1 MKTSINQMP
10 GVKPLVADYLTD
22 FTKVSEFYNGD
33 YRLPKDFLDRTDSVK
48 SRELP
53 LGQLVPILKEQNQK
67 FGCGVQTL
75 EKIDLLLERRACA
88 VVTGQQTGLF
98 GGPLF
103 TIYKA
108 LTAIK
113 LAERLSRTCEGCFVP
128 VFWLA
133 SDDHDF
139 LEVNHININDKSN
152 QPLKITYNGHSS
164 DNKIPVSEIKLND
177 QVDSLLQKLDDE
189 TNPSEFKAE
198 ILNQLSAAYL
208 PETIFSQAFGAWLTA
223 LFKTFGLILIDA
235 SDTRIKK
242 LGATV
247 FRKEIGEDSPS
258 TKSAI
263 AASTR
268 LNEKDYH
275 SQVQLKKGFLNL
287 FYVERERNSI
297 EIKDGSFSVKST
309 ENSFTKDELLH
320 KLETQ
325 PERFSP
331 NVLLRPLY
339 QDALLP
345 TVAYVAGS
353 AELAYYAQMKG
364 IYDAFDIPMPII
376 YPRKSLT
383 LLEGKIEKVLDNYDL
398 KVPDFW
404 NNVEALI
411 NEIAKAQLPES
422 LEKRIRCASLCV
434 NKNLQALEDTVI
446 EFEPTLK
453 NTVEN
458 VKGRILGQMD
468 GLEKKILQAYK
479 KRNEVIGQQI
489 HKAQNSLYPNNNFQE
504 RELNILPY
512 LFKYGLGFIDQLYES
527 LDISNFEHQVIKI

>member
-1 MKTSINQMP
+1 MP

-22 FTKVSEFYNGD
+22 FTKVSQFYNGD

-48 SRELP
+48 SRKLS

-198 ILNQLSAAYL
+198 ILNQLSAAYI

-247 FRKEIGEDSPS
+247 FRKEIAEDSPS

-268 LNEKDYH
+268 LNEKNYH
-275 SQVQLKKGFLNL
+275 SQVQLKPSFLNL

-297 EIKDGSFSVKST
+297 EIKDGSFSVKGT

>member
-33 YRLPKDFLDRTDSVK
+33 YRQPKDFLDRTDSVK

-164 DNKIPVSEIKLND
+164 DNKIPVSEIKLNV

-297 EIKDGSFSVKST
+297 EIKDGSFSVKGT

-404 NNVEALI
+404 SNVEALI

-434 NKNLQALEDTVI
+434 NKNLQTLEDTVI

>member
-1 MKTSINQMP
+1 MKTVITQMP
-10 GVKPLVADYLTD
+10 GVKPLFADYLTD
-22 FTKVSEFYNGD
+22 FEKVSEFYNGD
-33 YRLPKDFLDRTDSVK
+33 YRQPQDFLNRTDSVK

-128 VFWLA
+128 IFWLA

-139 LEVNHININDKSN
+139 REVNHIHINNKSN
-152 QPLKITYNGHSS
+152 QPFKITYDGQNN
-164 DNKIPVSEIKLND
+164 DAKIPISEIKLNEEIAT
-177 QVDSLLQKLDDE
+177 LLQQLEDE

-198 ILNQLSAAYL
+198 ILNQLSAAYE
-208 PETIFSQAFGAWLTA
+208 PETIFSQAFGTWLTT

-235 SDTRIKK
+235 SDVRIKK
-242 LGATV
+242 LGARV
-247 FRKEIGEDSPS
+247 FKKEISENSPS
-258 TKSAI
+258 TQSAI
-263 AASTR
+263 AASGK
-268 LNEKDYH
+268 LSEKDYH
-275 SQVQLKKGFLNL
+275 SQVQLKQGFLNL
-287 FYVERERNSI
+287 FYAEEERNSI
-297 EIKDGSFSVKST
+297 EIEDSNFSVKRA
-309 ENSFTKDELLH
+309 EQSFTKDELLH
-320 KLETQ
+320 QVETR
-325 PERFSP
+325 PEFFSP

-345 TVAYVAGS
+345 TIAYVAGP

-364 IYDAFDIPMPII
+364 IYEAFKIPMPII

-383 LLEGKIEKVLDNYDL
+383 LLESKIEKVLNNYDL
-398 KVPDFW
+398 KVGDFW
-404 NNVEALI
+404 GNVEALI

-422 LEKRIRCASLCV
+422 LEKRIENASLCV
-434 NKNLQALEDTVI
+434 NKNLQALEDTVT

-458 VKGRILGQMD
+458 VKGKILGQMD
-468 GLEKKILQAYK
+468 GLAKKILQAYK

-489 HKAQNSLYPNNNFQE
+489 HKAQNSLYPNNNVQE

-512 LFKYGLGFIDQLYES
+512 LFKYGFGFIDQLYEAM
-527 LDISNFEHQVIKI
+527 DISTFDHQITRI

>member
-1 MKTSINQMP
+1 LKTSINQMP

-164 DNKIPVSEIKLND
+164 DSKIPVSEIKLND

-268 LNEKDYH
+268 LNEKNYH

-297 EIKDGSFSVKST
+297 EIKDGSFSVKGT
-309 ENSFTKDELLH
+309 ENSFKKDELLH

-383 LLEGKIEKVLDNYDL
+383 LLERKIEKVLDNYDL

-404 NNVEALI
+404 SNVEALI

-434 NKNLQALEDTVI
+434 NKNLQTLEDTVI

-453 NTVEN
+453 NTVEH

-489 HKAQNSLYPNNNFQE
+489 HKAQNSLYPNNDFQE

-527 LDISNFEHQVIKI
+527 LDISNFEHQVIKV

>member
-152 QPLKITYNGHSS
+152 QPLEITYNGHSS

-177 QVDSLLQKLDDE
+177 QVNSLLQKLDDE

-208 PETIFSQAFGAWLTA
+208 PETIFSQAFGAWLTT

-247 FRKEIGEDSPS
+247 FRKEIAEDSPS
-258 TKSAI
+258 TQSAI

-268 LNEKDYH
+268 LNKKNYH
-275 SQVQLKKGFLNL
+275 SQVQLKQGFLNL

-297 EIKDGSFSVKST
+297 EIKEDSFSVKGT
-309 ENSFTKDELLH
+309 ENSFTKNELLH

-325 PERFSP
+325 PGQFSP

-345 TVAYVAGS
+345 TVAYVAGA

-364 IYDAFDIPMPII
+364 IYDAFDIPMPVI

-398 KVPDFW
+398 KVPNFW
-404 NNVEALI
+404 SNGEALI

-422 LEKRIRCASLCV
+422 LEKRIENASLCV

-527 LDISNFEHQVIKI
+527 LDISNFDHQIVKI

>member
-1 MKTSINQMP
+1 M
-10 GVKPLVADYLTD
+10 
-22 FTKVSEFYNGD
+22 
-33 YRLPKDFLDRTDSVK
+33 
-48 SRELP
+48 
-53 LGQLVPILKEQNQK
+53 
-67 FGCGVQTL
+67 
-75 EKIDLLLERRACA
+75 
-88 VVTGQQTGLF
+88 
-98 GGPLF
+98 
-103 TIYKA
+103 
-108 LTAIK
+108 
-113 LAERLSRTCEGCFVP
+113 
-128 VFWLA
+128 
-133 SDDHDF
+133 
-139 LEVNHININDKSN
+139 
-152 QPLKITYNGHSS
+152 
-164 DNKIPVSEIKLND
+164 
-177 QVDSLLQKLDDE
+177 
-189 TNPSEFKAE
+189 
-198 ILNQLSAAYL
+198 
-208 PETIFSQAFGAWLTA
+208 
-223 LFKTFGLILIDA
+223 
-235 SDTRIKK
+235 
-242 LGATV
+242 
-247 FRKEIGEDSPS
+247 
-258 TKSAI
+258 
-263 AASTR
+263 
-268 LNEKDYH
+268 
-275 SQVQLKKGFLNL
+275 QLKQSFLNL

-297 EIKDGSFSVKST
+297 EIKDGSFSVKGT

-353 AELAYYAQMKG
+353 AELAYYAHMKG
-364 IYDAFDIPMPII
+364 IYDAFDIPMPVI

-489 HKAQNSLYPNNNFQE
+489 HKAQNSLYPNNHCQE

-512 LFKYGLGFIDQLYES
+512 LFKYGLGFIDQLYETM
-527 LDISNFEHQVIKI
+527 DISDFDHQIINI

>member
-1 MKTSINQMP
+1 MKTSISQMP

-33 YRLPKDFLDRTDSVK
+33 YRQPKDFLDRTDSVK

-139 LEVNHININDKSN
+139 LEVSHININDKSN

-208 PETIFSQAFGAWLTA
+208 PETIFSQAFGAWLTT

-247 FRKEIGEDSPS
+247 FRKEIAEDSPS
-258 TKSAI
+258 TQSAI

-268 LNEKDYH
+268 LNEKNYH
-275 SQVQLKKGFLNL
+275 SQVQLKQGFLNL

-297 EIKDGSFSVKST
+297 EIKDGSFSVKGT

-325 PERFSP
+325 PGQFSP

-345 TVAYVAGS
+345 TTAYVAGP

-398 KVPDFW
+398 KVPNFW
-404 NNVEALI
+404 SNVEALI

-422 LEKRIRCASLCV
+422 LEKRIGYASLCV

-527 LDISNFEHQVIKI
+527 LDISNFEHQIIKI

>member
-1 MKTSINQMP
+1 LKTSISQMP
-10 GVKPLVADYLTD
+10 GIKPLIRDY
-22 FTKVSEFYNGD
+22 FNNFEKVSEFYNGD
-33 YRLPKDFLDRTDSVK
+33 YRQPKEYLDRTDCVK

-53 LGQLVPILKEQNQK
+53 LAQLVPVLKEQNQK
-67 FGCGVQTL
+67 FGCGMQTL

-88 VVTGQQTGLF
+88 VVSGQQTGLF

-139 LEVNHININDKSN
+139 LEVNHIHINDKSN

-177 QVDSLLQKLDDE
+177 QIDSLLQTLDDE

-208 PETIFSQAFGAWLTA
+208 PDTIFSQAFGAWLTT
-223 LFKTFGLILIDA
+223 LFKAFGLVLIDA
-235 SDTRIKK
+235 SDKRIKQ

-247 FRKEIGEDSPS
+247 FRKEIAEDSPS
-258 TKSAI
+258 TQSAI
-263 AASTR
+263 AASTK
-268 LNEKDYH
+268 LNDKKYH
-275 SQVQLKKGFLNL
+275 AQVQLKQGFLNL

-297 EIKDGSFSVKST
+297 EIKEDRFSVKGT

-320 KLETQ
+320 QLETR

-345 TVAYVAGS
+345 TIAYVAGP

-364 IYDAFDIPMPII
+364 IYNAFDIPMPII

-383 LLEGKIEKVLDNYDL
+383 LLESKIEKVLDNYNL
-398 KVPDFW
+398 NVPDFW
-404 NNVEALI
+404 GNVEALTT
-411 NEIAKAQLPES
+411 EIAKAQLPES
-422 LEKRIRCASLCV
+422 LEKRINNASLCIS
-434 NKNLQALEDTVI
+434 KNLQALEETVL

-453 NTVEN
+453 NTVDN

-504 RELNILPY
+504 RQLNILPY
-512 LFKYGLGFIDQLYES
+512 LFKYGFGFIDQLYEAI
-527 LDISNFEHQVIKI
+527 DISDFDHQIIKV

>member
-1 MKTSINQMP
+1 MP

-33 YRLPKDFLDRTDSVK
+33 YRQPKDFLDRTDSVK
-48 SRELP
+48 SRKLP

-247 FRKEIGEDSPS
+247 FRKEIAEDSPS
-258 TKSAI
+258 TQSAI

-268 LNEKDYH
+268 LNEKNYH
-275 SQVQLKKGFLNL
+275 SQVQLKQSFLNL

-297 EIKDGSFSVKST
+297 EIKDGSFSVKGT

-364 IYDAFDIPMPII
+364 IYDVFDIPMPVI

-504 RELNILPY
+504 RQLNILPY

>member
-1 MKTSINQMP
+1 LKTPMSQLP

-22 FTKVSEFYNGD
+22 FKKVSEFYNGD
-33 YRLPKDFLDRTDSVK
+33 YRQPKDFLDRTDSVK

-113 LAERLSRTCEGCFVP
+113 LAERLNRTCEGCFVP
-128 VFWLA
+128 IFWLA

-139 LEVNHININDKSN
+139 LEVSHININDKSN
-152 QPLKITYNGHSS
+152 QPLKITYNGHIS

-177 QVDSLLQKLDDE
+177 QVTSLLQKLDDE
-189 TNPSEFKAE
+189 TNPSEFKAD
-198 ILNQLSAAYL
+198 ILNKLSAAYL
-208 PETIFSQAFGAWLTA
+208 PETIFSQAFGAWLTT

-247 FRKEIGEDSPS
+247 FRKEIAEDSPS
-258 TKSAI
+258 TQSAI

-268 LNEKDYH
+268 LNEKNYH
-275 SQVQLKKGFLNL
+275 SQVQLKQGFLNL

-297 EIKDGSFSVKST
+297 EIKEDSFSVKGT
-309 ENSFTKDELLH
+309 ENSFTKNELLQ
-320 KLETQ
+320 KLETRPGQ
-325 PERFSP
+325 FSP

-345 TVAYVAGS
+345 TIAYVAGP

-383 LLEGKIEKVLDNYDL
+383 LLESTIEKVLDNYNL

-404 NNVEALI
+404 GKVEALS

-489 HKAQNSLYPNNNFQE
+489 HKAQNNLYPNNNFQE

-512 LFKYGLGFIDQLYES
+512 LFKYGTGFIDQLYES
-527 LDISNFEHQVIKI
+527 LDISNFDHQVIKV

>member
-1 MKTSINQMP
+1 LKTSMSQMP

-33 YRLPKDFLDRTDSVK
+33 YRQPKDFLDRTDSVK

-208 PETIFSQAFGAWLTA
+208 PETIFSQAFGAWLTT

-247 FRKEIGEDSPS
+247 FRKEIAEDSPS
-258 TKSAI
+258 TQSAI

-268 LNEKDYH
+268 LNEKNYH
-275 SQVQLKKGFLNL
+275 SQVQLKQGFLNL

-297 EIKDGSFSVKST
+297 EIKEDSFSVKGT
-309 ENSFTKDELLH
+309 ENSFTKNELLH

-325 PERFSP
+325 PGQFSP

-345 TVAYVAGS
+345 TIAYVAGP

-398 KVPDFW
+398 KVPNFW
-404 NNVEALI
+404 SNVEALI

-422 LEKRIRCASLCV
+422 LEKRIENASLCV
-434 NKNLQALEDTVI
+434 NKNLQALEDTVT

-458 VKGRILGQMD
+458 VKARILGQMD

-527 LDISNFEHQVIKI
+527 LDISNFEHQIVKI